1 METHTLLNIIGWIL
15 LIITWTA
22 TGWIKNRKTQLIV
35 RMTLSGIAMILFTG
49 AMTVTIGDYINR

>member
-35 RMTLSGIAMILFTG
+35 RMVLSGISLIVFIG
-49 AMTVTIGDYINR
+49 AASITIGKFINR